1 MQCLFCDIINNK
13 KPSFKVWENEDFL
26 AFLDIKPINPG
37 HMLLIP
43 KRHIQGVFDLP
54 DDIYN
59 EIFIVARKLS
69 EPLRQTT
76 SALRIGFAI
85 EGFGVPHAH
94 VHLVPINSGNELNP
108 ERSKRTSET
117 ELRKMQEKLL
127 NGFEKIK

>member
-1 MQCLFCDIINNK
+1 
-13 KPSFKVWENEDFL
+13 
-26 AFLDIKPINPG
+26 
-37 HMLLIP
+37 MLLIP